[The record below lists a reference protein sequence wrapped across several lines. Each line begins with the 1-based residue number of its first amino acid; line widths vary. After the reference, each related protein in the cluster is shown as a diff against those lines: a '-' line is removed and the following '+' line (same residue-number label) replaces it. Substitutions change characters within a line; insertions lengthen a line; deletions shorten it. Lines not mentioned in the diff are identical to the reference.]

1 MKQNKQLILYIIVS
15 ILILGVFNVIA
26 FAIPFNRTAT
36 FWIGYAATMLAI
48 IVAFA
53 LSFYAFRGDRKS
65 KFYGFPLIS
74 LAWAYLITQTIIGI
88 IFMAASILPSFVAII
103 VCVLVFAGFVIG
115 MIAADSTRDVIE
127 GIDAKVKQKTFFIKS
142 FQLDLKD
149 IMSGVNNPELSR
161 ALNNL
166 YNEITYSDPVSL
178 EQVSSVESRIEN
190 GMMDLKSFIDSGDT
204 KAAVA
209 KAGEI
214 KRLVVQRNDKLKLL
228 K

>member
-1 MKQNKQLILYIIVS
+1 MKNNKHLISYIIVS
-15 ILILGVFNVIA
+15 ILVLGVFNVIA
-26 FAIPFNRTAT
+26 FAIPFNRNAT

-53 LSFYAFRGDRKS
+53 SSFYAFRGDRRS

-74 LAWAYLITQTIIGI
+74 LAWGYLITQTIIGI
-88 IFMAASILPSFVAII
+88 ILMAASMIPSYIAII
-103 VCVLVFAGFVIG
+103 VCVIAFAGFAIG
-115 MIAADSTRDVIE
+115 MIAADSARDVIE
-127 GIDAKVKQKTFFIKS
+127 DIDTKVKQKTFFIKS
-142 FQLDLKD
+142 LQLDMKD
-149 IMSGVNNPELSR
+149 LMSGVSDPELSK
-161 ALNNL
+161 ALKDL
-166 YNEITYSDPVSL
+166 SDEITYSDPVSL